1 MTGFVLIR
9 TVIVLNMIG
18 VFLHMTRF
26 GLTTNQFILIKLVTV
41 QCSGPVYSEG
51 VTGSRRRPVSI
62 T

>member
-1 MTGFVLIR
+1 
-9 TVIVLNMIG
+9 MIG
-18 VFLHMTRF
+18 VFLHMTRFVLRF